1 MVEGRT
7 FNFYL
12 YPEYGGPA
20 LRDASFQYETRDI
33 TATADVDYVS
43 AEGVLTI
50 KRGETKT
57 SSFVVSILEDGVVD
71 PGEEFAIKI
80 DTDAIVYHQYFVYTI
95 EDTNQGAISIELTAS
110 PAVVSENSGATAVAV
125 TATVVDTVRPMD
137 TTVDV
142 MVEGGGGSN
151 VVGFAPVEDFQLTI
165 PANALSGTGTFTLT
179 PRNDTIARNDE
190 TVRITGDADLDV
202 VSTSVR
208 LEDDDEPSD
217 TVNLS
222 VGPPWVSEGNGATEV
237 TVTAT
242 LNHAGRDVETRIA
255 VAVSGSGESG
265 VVDFTPVSDFEIVI
279 AAGDTEADAVF
290 ELVPEDDHTHERDET
305 VTVDGESDLNA
316 TVASL
321 TLADN
326 DEESSRI
333 VLSADPARVSEG
345 AGDVAVKVTA
355 ELDASAR
362 TVATTVTVS
371 VSGSGDAGAVD
382 FDAVN
387 DFEIVIPAGM
397 VESDGTLTLVPEDDQ
412 VDEKDETLAV
422 AGTSDLPVTGTSVV
436 LADDDETSRS
446 VALSVTPN
454 RVSEGDG
461 EAAVTVTAALDAG
474 ARAVATT
481 VTVSVSGS
489 GDADAVDFD
498 AVNDF
503 EIAIPAGMG
512 ESHVT
517 LTLVLEDDNVDE
529 TDETLAVAG
538 TSDLP
543 VTGTS
548 VVLADDDETSRSVAL
563 SVTPDRVS
571 EGDGEAA
578 VTVTAALDAGAR
590 AVATTVTVSVSGSG
604 DADAVDF
611 DAVNDFE
618 IVIPAGMVESHVTL
632 TLVLEDDNVD
642 ETDETLAVA
651 GTSDLPVTGTSV
663 VLADDDETSRS
674 VALSVTP
681 NLVSEGDGEVT
692 VTVTAAL
699 DAGVRAVATP
709 VTVSVRGSGDADAV
723 DFEAVDDFRIVIPA
737 NATNASGSFVLV
749 LEDDG
754 VSETDETLTVS
765 GDSDLPVSAAAVTL
779 TDDDSESTRI
789 ALSAVP
795 GRISEGDGTVTV
807 TVTAT
812 LGGSARTVETTVM
825 VSVAGTAG
833 ANAVDFEEV
842 DDFRIVIPD
851 GELQAS
857 GAFALV
863 VENDRIDEL
872 DETLQVEGT
881 SDLPV
886 TPATVVLAD
895 DDETP
900 RRIALSVTPN
910 RVSEGD
916 GEAAVT
922 VTAALDAGA
931 RAVATPVTVS
941 VRGSGDAD
949 AVDFADV
956 ASFEIVIP
964 AGGRSA
970 EGTFTLVPE
979 DDRVHETDET
989 LAIAGTSD
997 LPVTGTSVVLADDDE
1012 SSRRIALYVEP
1023 AQVSEGDGATPITVT
1038 AALAGAART
1047 TDTAV
1052 AVSVVRS
1059 GNAGVVDFE
1068 DVASFEIVIPAGDH
1082 RAEGTFTLVPENDR
1096 VDEADETLAIA
1107 GTSDLPVTGTSVVL
1121 ADDDETSR
1129 SVALS
1134 VTPNRVSEGDGE
1146 AAVTVTAALD
1156 AGARAVATTV
1166 TVSVRGSGDADAVDF
1181 DAVNDFEIA
1190 IPAGMVESHVTLTL
1204 VLEDDNVDETD
1215 ETLAVAGTSDLPVT
1229 GTSVVLADDDETS
1242 RSVALSVTPNRV
1254 SEGDGEAAVTV
1265 TAALD
1270 AGARAVATTV
1280 TVSVRGSGD
1289 ADAVD
1294 FDAVNDFEI
1303 AIPAG
1308 MVESHVTLTL
1318 VLEDDNVDET
1328 DETLAVAGTSDLPVT
1343 GTSVVLA
1350 DDDETSRSVALSVTP
1365 NRVSEGDGEAAV
1377 TVTAALDAGARAVA
1391 TTVTVSVRGSG
1402 DADAVN
1408 FEDVDD
1414 FEIVIPAGIAKADVD
1429 FTLVIENDSVDE
1441 ADETLTVSGA
1451 SSLPVKST
1459 SLALTDDDET
1469 SLGIALSVS
1478 PDRVSEEVGSRTVA
1492 VTATL
1497 DAGARTVETTVSVS
1511 VNGSG
1516 RADAVDFEAVDD
1528 FRIVIPANATNA
1540 SGSFVL
1546 VLEDDGVSETDETL
1560 TVSGDSDLPV
1570 SAAAVTLTDDDSES
1584 TRIALSA
1591 VPGRI
1596 SEGDGTVT
1604 VTVTAALGGSART
1617 VETTVMVS
1625 VAGTAGANAVDF
1637 EEVDD
1642 FRIVIPDGELQASG
1656 AFALVVEND
1665 RIDELDE
1672 TLQVEGTSDLPVTPA
1687 TVVLADDDETP
1698 RSVALSVTPNR
1709 VSEGDGE
1716 AAVTVTAALD
1726 AGARAVATPVTVSVR
1741 GSGDADAVDFADV
1754 ASFEIVIP
1762 AGGRS
1767 AEGTFTLV
1775 PEDDRVHETDETLAI
1790 AGTSDLP
1797 VTGTSVVLAD
1807 DDESSRRI
1815 ALYVEP
1821 AQVSEGD
1828 GATPITVTA
1837 ALAGAARTTDTAVTV
1852 SVVRSG
1858 NAGVVDFE
1866 DVASFEIVIPAGDHR
1881 AEGTF
1886 TLVPENDRVDE
1897 ADETLA
1903 IAGTSDLPVTGTSV
1917 VLADDDE
1924 TSRSIDLSVT
1934 PNRVSEGD
1942 GEAAVTVTAALDAG
1956 ARAVATTV
1964 TVSVRGSGDAD
1975 AVDFDAVNDFEIA
1988 IPAGMVESHVTLTL
2002 VLEDDNVDETDET
2015 LAVAGTSDLPV
2026 TGTSVV
2032 LADDDET
2039 SRSVALSVTPNRVS
2053 EGDGEAAVTVTAALD
2068 AGARA
2073 VATTVTVSVRGSGD
2087 ADAVDFD
2094 AVNDFEIAIPAGMV
2108 ESHVTLA
2115 LVLEDDNV
2123 DETDETLAVAGTSDL
2138 PVTGTSVV
2146 LADDDETSRS
2156 VDLSV
2161 TPNRVSEG
2169 DGEAAVTVTAAL
2181 DAGARA
2187 VATTVTVSVRGS
2199 GDADAVNF
2207 EDVDDFE
2214 IVIPAGIAKADVDFT
2229 LVIENDS
2236 VDEADETL
2244 TVSGASS
2251 LPVKSTSLALTDDD
2265 ETSLGIALS
2274 VSPDRVSEEVGS
2286 RTVAVTAT
2294 LDAGARTVETTVSVS
2309 VNGSGRADAV
2319 DFEAVDDFRIVI
2331 PANATNASG
2340 SFVLV
2345 LEDDG
2350 VSETDETLTVS
2361 GDSDLPV
2368 SAAAVT
2374 LTDDDSESTRIALS
2388 AVPGRISEGDGTV
2401 TVTVTAALGG
2411 SARTVETTVMV
2422 SVAGTAG
2429 ANAVDFEEVDDFRI
2443 VIPDGELQA
2452 SGAFALVVENDRID
2466 ELDETLQ
2473 VEGTSDLPV
2482 TPATVVL
2489 ADDDETP
2496 RRIAL
2501 SVTPN
2506 RVSEGDGEAAVTV
2519 TAALDAGARAVA
2531 TPVTVSVRGSG
2542 DADAVDFADVASF
2555 EIVIP
2560 AGGRSAEGTFTLVP
2574 EDDRVHETDETLAIA
2589 GTSDLPVTGTSV
2601 VLADDDESSRRI
2613 ALYVEPAQVS
2623 EGDGATP
2630 ITVTAALAG
2639 AARTT
2644 DTAVTVSVVR
2654 SGNAGVVDFEDV
2666 ASFEIVIPAGD
2677 HRAEGTFTLVPEN
2690 DRVDEANETVEIT
2703 GTSELPVT
2711 SASVTITDNDAT
2723 ASLINLAAA
2732 PARVSEHDGS
2742 TRVTVTAALDGGAR
2756 TVATPVTVSVTGSGN
2771 ADAVDFAPVSDFR
2784 IVIAGGATRGSGTFA
2799 LVPEDDDD
2807 DEVDETLVVRGV
2819 ADLRVVST
2827 TVVLA
2832 DDDQTSTRIILSLS
2846 ARPAT
2851 ISEGDGPTIVTVT
2864 GSLDGAPRDTDTV
2877 VAVSVS
2883 GGGEDAAVDFTP
2895 VGDFEV
2901 RIRAGALSGESSFVL
2916 VPEDDRLDEM
2926 DETVTVSGLAE
2937 LAVVPALLTLVDND
2951 RTPMISVNDAT
2962 VIESADEVAF
2972 TVSLDPA
2979 TDARVTV
2986 EYATA
2991 DTAGQPDAATAG
3003 EDYQAV
3009 AGTLTFAPGSILAT
3023 IRVPV
3028 IDDTIDEPDE
3038 KFLLLLD
3045 DAVGAGID
3053 TRIASGT
3060 IRDDDEARVPPVL
3073 SVADAA
3079 ATESDGELAFAVR
3092 LDRAGAGGRLRGTM
3106 RRWTAP
3112 RLPAPTT
3119 GRLRG
3124 RSSLRPARP
3133 RG

>member
-1 MVEGRT
+1 MR
-7 FNFYL
+7 L
-12 YPEYGGPA
+12 PA
-20 LRDASFQYETRDI
+20 GEQISRDT
-33 TATADVDYVS
+33 
-43 AEGVLTI
+43 
-50 KRGETKT
+50 
-57 SSFVVSILEDGVVD
+57 
-71 PGEEFAIKI
+71 
-80 DTDAIVYHQYFVYTI
+80 AIVYHQYFVYTI

-179 PRNDTIARNDE
+179 PQNDTIARNDE

-242 LNHAGRDVETRIA
+242 LNRAARDVETRIA
-255 VAVSGSGESG
+255 VAVGGSGESG
-265 VVDFTPVSDFEIVI
+265 AVDFTPVAGFEIVI

-290 ELVPEDDHTHERDET
+290 ELVPEDDHTDERDET
-305 VTVDGESDLNA
+305 LTVDGESDLDVTA
-316 TVASL
+316 ASL

-412 VDEKDETLAV
+412 VDEKDETLTV
-422 AGTSDLPVTGTSVV
+422 AGASDLPVTGTSVV
-436 LADDDETSRS
+436 LADDDETSQS
-446 VALSVTPN
+446 IALSVTPN

-481 VTVSVSGS
+481 VTVSVSAS

-503 EIAIPAGMG
+503 EIVIPAGMV

-618 IVIPAGMVESHVTL
+618 IVIA
-632 TLVLEDDNVD
+632 
-642 ETDETLAVA
+642 
-651 GTSDLPVTGTSV
+651 
-663 VLADDDETSRS
+663 
-674 VALSVTP
+674 
-681 NLVSEGDGEVT
+681 
-692 VTVTAAL
+692 
-699 DAGVRAVATP
+699 
-709 VTVSVRGSGDADAV
+709 
-723 DFEAVDDFRIVIPA
+723 
-737 NATNASGSFVLV
+737 
-749 LEDDG
+749 
-754 VSETDETLTVS
+754 
-765 GDSDLPVSAAAVTL
+765 
-779 TDDDSESTRI
+779 
-789 ALSAVP
+789 
-795 GRISEGDGTVTV
+795 
-807 TVTAT
+807 
-812 LGGSARTVETTVM
+812 
-825 VSVAGTAG
+825 
-833 ANAVDFEEV
+833 
-842 DDFRIVIPD
+842 
-851 GELQAS
+851 
-857 GAFALV
+857 
-863 VENDRIDEL
+863 
-872 DETLQVEGT
+872 
-881 SDLPV
+881 
-886 TPATVVLAD
+886 
-895 DDETP
+895 
-900 RRIALSVTPN
+900 
-910 RVSEGD
+910 
-916 GEAAVT
+916 
-922 VTAALDAGA
+922 
-931 RAVATPVTVS
+931 
-941 VRGSGDAD
+941 
-949 AVDFADV
+949 
-956 ASFEIVIP
+956 
-964 AGGRSA
+964 
-970 EGTFTLVPE
+970 
-979 DDRVHETDET
+979 
-989 LAIAGTSD
+989 
-997 LPVTGTSVVLADDDE
+997 
-1012 SSRRIALYVEP
+1012 
-1023 AQVSEGDGATPITVT
+1023 
-1038 AALAGAART
+1038 
-1047 TDTAV
+1047 
-1052 AVSVVRS
+1052 
-1059 GNAGVVDFE
+1059 
-1068 DVASFEIVIPAGDH
+1068 
-1082 RAEGTFTLVPENDR
+1082 
-1096 VDEADETLAIA
+1096 
-1107 GTSDLPVTGTSVVL
+1107 
-1121 ADDDETSR
+1121 
-1129 SVALS
+1129 
-1134 VTPNRVSEGDGE
+1134 
-1146 AAVTVTAALD
+1146 
-1156 AGARAVATTV
+1156 
-1166 TVSVRGSGDADAVDF
+1166 
-1181 DAVNDFEIA
+1181 
-1190 IPAGMVESHVTLTL
+1190 AGMVESHVTLTL

-1254 SEGDGEAAVTV
+1254 SEGDGEVTVTV

-1270 AGARAVATTV
+1270 AGVRAVATPV

-1294 FDAVNDFEI
+1294 
-1303 AIPAG
+1303 
-1308 MVESHVTLTL
+1308 
-1318 VLEDDNVDET
+1318 
-1328 DETLAVAGTSDLPVT
+1328 
-1343 GTSVVLA
+1343 
-1350 DDDETSRSVALSVTP
+1350 
-1365 NRVSEGDGEAAV
+1365 
-1377 TVTAALDAGARAVA
+1377 
-1391 TTVTVSVRGSG
+1391 
-1402 DADAVN
+1402 

-1469 SLGIALSVS
+1469 SMGIALSVS
-1478 PDRVSEEVGSRTVA
+1478 PDRVSEEVASRTVA

-1516 RADAVDFEAVDD
+1516 RADAVDFDAVDD

-1540 SGSFVL
+1540 SGSFEL

-1570 SAAAVTLTDDDSES
+1570 SSAAVTLTDDDSAS

-1604 VTVTAALGGSART
+1604 VTVTAALGGAART

-1656 AFALVVEND
+1656 AFTLVVEND

-1672 TLQVEGTSDLPVTPA
+1672 SLQVEGTSDLPVTPA

-1698 RSVALSVTPNR
+1698 RRIALSVTPNR
-1709 VSEGDGE
+1709 VSEGDGD
-1716 AAVTVTAALD
+1716 ATVTVTAALD
-1726 AGARAVATPVTVSVR
+1726 AGARAGATPVTVSVR
-1741 GSGDADAVDFADV
+1741 GSGDADAVDFEDV

-1807 DDESSRRI
+1807 DDETSRSI
-1815 ALYVEP
+1815 ALYVVP

-1837 ALAGAARTTDTAVTV
+1837 ALEGAARTTDTAVTV

-1858 NAGVVDFE
+1858 NAGVVDFA

-1881 AEGTF
+1881 
-1886 TLVPENDRVDE
+1886 
-1897 ADETLA
+1897 
-1903 IAGTSDLPVTGTSV
+1903 
-1917 VLADDDE
+1917 
-1924 TSRSIDLSVT
+1924 
-1934 PNRVSEGD
+1934 
-1942 GEAAVTVTAALDAG
+1942 
-1956 ARAVATTV
+1956 
-1964 TVSVRGSGDAD
+1964 
-1975 AVDFDAVNDFEIA
+1975 
-1988 IPAGMVESHVTLTL
+1988 
-2002 VLEDDNVDETDET
+2002 
-2015 LAVAGTSDLPV
+2015 
-2026 TGTSVV
+2026 
-2032 LADDDET
+2032 
-2039 SRSVALSVTPNRVS
+2039 
-2053 EGDGEAAVTVTAALD
+2053 
-2068 AGARA
+2068 
-2073 VATTVTVSVRGSGD
+2073 
-2087 ADAVDFD
+2087 
-2094 AVNDFEIAIPAGMV
+2094 
-2108 ESHVTLA
+2108 
-2115 LVLEDDNV
+2115 
-2123 DETDETLAVAGTSDL
+2123 
-2138 PVTGTSVV
+2138 
-2146 LADDDETSRS
+2146 
-2156 VDLSV
+2156 
-2161 TPNRVSEG
+2161 
-2169 DGEAAVTVTAAL
+2169 
-2181 DAGARA
+2181 
-2187 VATTVTVSVRGS
+2187 
-2199 GDADAVNF
+2199 
-2207 EDVDDFE
+2207 
-2214 IVIPAGIAKADVDFT
+2214 
-2229 LVIENDS
+2229 
-2236 VDEADETL
+2236 
-2244 TVSGASS
+2244 
-2251 LPVKSTSLALTDDD
+2251 
-2265 ETSLGIALS
+2265 
-2274 VSPDRVSEEVGS
+2274 
-2286 RTVAVTAT
+2286 
-2294 LDAGARTVETTVSVS
+2294 
-2309 VNGSGRADAV
+2309 
-2319 DFEAVDDFRIVI
+2319 
-2331 PANATNASG
+2331 
-2340 SFVLV
+2340 
-2345 LEDDG
+2345 
-2350 VSETDETLTVS
+2350 
-2361 GDSDLPV
+2361 
-2368 SAAAVT
+2368 
-2374 LTDDDSESTRIALS
+2374 
-2388 AVPGRISEGDGTV
+2388 
-2401 TVTVTAALGG
+2401 
-2411 SARTVETTVMV
+2411 
-2422 SVAGTAG
+2422 
-2429 ANAVDFEEVDDFRI
+2429 
-2443 VIPDGELQA
+2443 
-2452 SGAFALVVENDRID
+2452 
-2466 ELDETLQ
+2466 
-2473 VEGTSDLPV
+2473 
-2482 TPATVVL
+2482 
-2489 ADDDETP
+2489 
-2496 RRIAL
+2496 
-2501 SVTPN
+2501 
-2506 RVSEGDGEAAVTV
+2506 
-2519 TAALDAGARAVA
+2519 
-2531 TPVTVSVRGSG
+2531 
-2542 DADAVDFADVASF
+2542 
-2555 EIVIP
+2555 
-2560 AGGRSAEGTFTLVP
+2560 AEGTFTLVP

-2601 VLADDDESSRRI
+2601 VLADDDETSRRI
-2613 ALYVEPAQVS
+2613 ALYVVPVQVS

-2630 ITVTAALAG
+2630 ITVTAALEG

-2644 DTAVTVSVVR
+2644 DTAVAVSVVR
-2654 SGNAGVVDFEDV
+2654 SGNAGVVDFADV
-2666 ASFEIVIPAGD
+2666 ASFEIVIPTGGQS
-2677 HRAEGTFTLVPEN
+2677 AEGTFTLVPED
-2690 DRVDEANETVEIT
+2690 DRVDEADETVEIT
-2703 GTSELPVT
+2703 GTSDLPVT
-2711 SASVTITDNDAT
+2711 SASVIITDNDAT
-2723 ASLINLAAA
+2723 AGLINLAAA

-2756 TVATPVTVSVTGSGN
+2756 TFATPVTVSVTGSGN
-2771 ADAVDFAPVSDFR
+2771 PDAVDFAPVSDFR

-2807 DEVDETLVVRGV
+2807 DEVDETLIVRGV
-2819 ADLRVVST
+2819 ADLRVVPT
-2827 TVVLA
+2827 TVVLV
-2832 DDDQTSTRIILSLS
+2832 DDDQTSTRVILSLS
-2846 ARPAT
+2846 ARPAR
-2851 ISEGDGPTIVTVT
+2851 ISEGDGPTTVTVT

-2895 VGDFEV
+2895 VGDFEI

-2926 DETVTVSGLAE
+2926 DETVTVSGTAE

-3003 EDYQAV
+3003 ADYQAV

-3060 IRDDDEARVPPVL
+3060 IRDDDEAPVPPVL

-3092 LDRAGAGGRLRGTM
+3092 LDRAGAGDVSVDYATMDGTAVAGADYRAVAGTLTFAPGSILATIRVPVIDDTIDEPDEKFLLLLDDAVGAGIDTRVASGTIRDDDEAPVPPVLSVADAAATESDGELAFAVRLDRAGAGDVSVDYATMDGTAVAGADYRAVAGTFVFAPGQTEGMIQVPLVDDALDEPPEETLVLTLVDPSGATLAAGSATGTIRDDDETPALSIEGAAGDEDVGELAFDVTLSAPSGRVVTVRYATFDGTAMSGDDFVPAKATLTLEPGVTSAAIRVVIVDDIFDEPDETFVVGLADPLGASLATGSATGTIRDNDIAPPTANATMPDVRLCVGGADHRIDLAHHFSGEMLRFTALSSAPDIAAVSLADGLLAVRPVSEGEASVTLTAVNEAGEVSGMFIVHVVSDPAELVAVDGVLAGVGRSLLNTIVASIDARFELNRGSEPQPQRVALDSASGAGRPRSEDFGFVPHNFPGTSGGSGPVRSDGLRAGTVG
-3106 RRWTAP
+3106 RRSMAP
-3112 RLPAPTT
+3112 FSFSAAGSSPATSWSVWGRGGTHRFESPGDEMGHKGTHEEVRAGIDARFGNWLAGISVSGNRAVADYNFVRSLAGCGTSDAGTGIFETELMSVQPYAGRSMGSGWLWATVGT
-3119 GRLRG
+3119 GRGEAVVERCGSGMRGAADLAMHTVAMGGRHPVAAGDRFEWSLVEDVGVLRLATDAVRG
-3124 RSSLRPARP
+3124 PVGDRDVTVGQARIGVQLGVAPARRSCP
-3133 RG
+3133 LTTWVRASARRDWGDGSTGVGVEFAAGPGIWTGGAG

>member
-1 MVEGRT
+1 MPLAIGAEAETPVGPPSDFSMQAPHSRSGASRSPRAVSAAGPATPTFKVVASAVDRAQTRADCWPDRPAGIAATCIGSVVEGET
-7 FNFYL
+7 FNFWL
-12 YPEYGGPA
+12 YPEDGGPA
-20 LRDASFQYETRDI
+20 LRDASFQFETRDI

-110 PAVVSENSGATAVAV
+110 PTVVSENSGATAVAV

-142 MVEGGGGSN
+142 MVEGSGGSN
-151 VVGFAPVEDFQLTI
+151 VVGFAPVDDFQLTI

-242 LNHAGRDVETRIA
+242 LSHAGRDVETRIA

-305 VTVDGESDLNA
+305 VTVDGESDLNT

-326 DEESSRI
+326 DEASSRI

-397 VESDGTLTLVPEDDQ
+397 VESDGTLTLVPEDDN
-412 VDEKDETLAV
+412 VDETDETLAV
-422 AGTSDLPVTGTSVV
+422 AGTSDLPVAGTSVV

-461 EAAVTVTAALDAG
+461 EAAVTVA
-474 ARAVATT
+474 
-481 VTVSVSGS
+481 
-489 GDADAVDFD
+489 
-498 AVNDF
+498 
-503 EIAIPAGMG
+503 
-512 ESHVT
+512 
-517 LTLVLEDDNVDE
+517 
-529 TDETLAVAG
+529 
-538 TSDLP
+538 
-543 VTGTS
+543 
-548 VVLADDDETSRSVAL
+548 
-563 SVTPDRVS
+563 
-571 EGDGEAA
+571 
-578 VTVTAALDAGAR
+578 AALDAGAR

-618 IVIPAGMVESHVTL
+618 IVIAAGMVESHVTL

-674 VALSVTP
+674 
-681 NLVSEGDGEVT
+681 
-692 VTVTAAL
+692 
-699 DAGVRAVATP
+699 
-709 VTVSVRGSGDADAV
+709 
-723 DFEAVDDFRIVIPA
+723 
-737 NATNASGSFVLV
+737 
-749 LEDDG
+749 
-754 VSETDETLTVS
+754 
-765 GDSDLPVSAAAVTL
+765 
-779 TDDDSESTRI
+779 
-789 ALSAVP
+789 
-795 GRISEGDGTVTV
+795 
-807 TVTAT
+807 
-812 LGGSARTVETTVM
+812 
-825 VSVAGTAG
+825 
-833 ANAVDFEEV
+833 
-842 DDFRIVIPD
+842 
-851 GELQAS
+851 
-857 GAFALV
+857 
-863 VENDRIDEL
+863 
-872 DETLQVEGT
+872 
-881 SDLPV
+881 
-886 TPATVVLAD
+886 
-895 DDETP
+895 
-900 RRIALSVTPN
+900 IALSVTPN

-922 VTAALDAGA
+922 VA
-931 RAVATPVTVS
+931 
-941 VRGSGDAD
+941 
-949 AVDFADV
+949 
-956 ASFEIVIP
+956 
-964 AGGRSA
+964 
-970 EGTFTLVPE
+970 
-979 DDRVHETDET
+979 
-989 LAIAGTSD
+989 
-997 LPVTGTSVVLADDDE
+997 
-1012 SSRRIALYVEP
+1012 
-1023 AQVSEGDGATPITVT
+1023 
-1038 AALAGAART
+1038 
-1047 TDTAV
+1047 
-1052 AVSVVRS
+1052 
-1059 GNAGVVDFE
+1059 
-1068 DVASFEIVIPAGDH
+1068 
-1082 RAEGTFTLVPENDR
+1082 
-1096 VDEADETLAIA
+1096 
-1107 GTSDLPVTGTSVVL
+1107 
-1121 ADDDETSR
+1121 
-1129 SVALS
+1129 
-1134 VTPNRVSEGDGE
+1134 
-1146 AAVTVTAALD
+1146 AALD

-1166 TVSVRGSGDADAVDF
+1166 TVSVSGSGDADAVDF
-1181 DAVNDFEIA
+1181 DAVNDFEIVIA
-1190 IPAGMVESHVTLTL
+1190 AGMVESHVTLTL

-1215 ETLAVAGTSDLPVT
+1215 ETLAVGGTSDLPVT

-1242 RSVALSVTPNRV
+1242 RSIALSVTPNRV
-1254 SEGDGEAAVTV
+1254 SEGDGEVTVTV

-1270 AGARAVATTV
+1270 AGVRMVATPV

-1289 ADAVD
+1289 ADAVG
-1294 FDAVNDFEI
+1294 FE
-1303 AIPAG
+1303 
-1308 MVESHVTLTL
+1308 
-1318 VLEDDNVDET
+1318 N
-1328 DETLAVAGTSDLPVT
+1328 
-1343 GTSVVLA
+1343 
-1350 DDDETSRSVALSVTP
+1350 
-1365 NRVSEGDGEAAV
+1365 
-1377 TVTAALDAGARAVA
+1377 
-1391 TTVTVSVRGSG
+1391 
-1402 DADAVN
+1402 
-1408 FEDVDD
+1408 VDD
-1414 FEIVIPAGIAKADVD
+1414 FEMVIPAGIAKADVD

-1516 RADAVDFEAVDD
+1516 RAEAVDFDAVDD

-1540 SGSFVL
+1540 SGSFEL
-1546 VLEDDGVSETDETL
+1546 VLEDDGVSEIDETL

-1570 SAAAVTLTDDDSES
+1570 SSAAVTLTDDDSES

-1604 VTVTAALGGSART
+1604 VTVTAALGGAART

-1656 AFALVVEND
+1656 AFTLVVEND

-1672 TLQVEGTSDLPVTPA
+1672 SLQVEGTSDLPVTPA

-1698 RSVALSVTPNR
+1698 QRIALSVTPNR

-1716 AAVTVTAALD
+1716 ATVTVTAALD

-1741 GSGDADAVDFADV
+1741 GSGDADAVDFEDV

-1762 AGGRS
+1762 AGGRSTEGTFTLVPEDDRVHETDETLAVAGSSDLPVTGTSVVLADDDESSRRIALSVTPERVSEGDGDAMITVTASLDAAARTVDTTVTVSVSGSGDADAVDFEDVASFEIVIPAAGRS

-1815 ALYVEP
+1815 ALYVVP
-1821 AQVSEGD
+1821 VQVSEGG
-1828 GATPITVTA
+1828 GATPMTVTA
-1837 ALAGAARTTDTAVTV
+1837 ALVGAARTTDTAVTV

-1866 DVASFEIVIPAGDHR
+1866 DVASFEIVIP
-1881 AEGTF
+1881 
-1886 TLVPENDRVDE
+1886 
-1897 ADETLA
+1897 
-1903 IAGTSDLPVTGTSV
+1903 
-1917 VLADDDE
+1917 
-1924 TSRSIDLSVT
+1924 
-1934 PNRVSEGD
+1934 
-1942 GEAAVTVTAALDAG
+1942 
-1956 ARAVATTV
+1956 
-1964 TVSVRGSGDAD
+1964 
-1975 AVDFDAVNDFEIA
+1975 
-1988 IPAGMVESHVTLTL
+1988 
-2002 VLEDDNVDETDET
+2002 
-2015 LAVAGTSDLPV
+2015 
-2026 TGTSVV
+2026 
-2032 LADDDET
+2032 
-2039 SRSVALSVTPNRVS
+2039 
-2053 EGDGEAAVTVTAALD
+2053 
-2068 AGARA
+2068 
-2073 VATTVTVSVRGSGD
+2073 
-2087 ADAVDFD
+2087 
-2094 AVNDFEIAIPAGMV
+2094 
-2108 ESHVTLA
+2108 
-2115 LVLEDDNV
+2115 
-2123 DETDETLAVAGTSDL
+2123 
-2138 PVTGTSVV
+2138 
-2146 LADDDETSRS
+2146 
-2156 VDLSV
+2156 
-2161 TPNRVSEG
+2161 
-2169 DGEAAVTVTAAL
+2169 
-2181 DAGARA
+2181 
-2187 VATTVTVSVRGS
+2187 
-2199 GDADAVNF
+2199 
-2207 EDVDDFE
+2207 
-2214 IVIPAGIAKADVDFT
+2214 
-2229 LVIENDS
+2229 
-2236 VDEADETL
+2236 
-2244 TVSGASS
+2244 
-2251 LPVKSTSLALTDDD
+2251 
-2265 ETSLGIALS
+2265 
-2274 VSPDRVSEEVGS
+2274 
-2286 RTVAVTAT
+2286 
-2294 LDAGARTVETTVSVS
+2294 
-2309 VNGSGRADAV
+2309 
-2319 DFEAVDDFRIVI
+2319 
-2331 PANATNASG
+2331 
-2340 SFVLV
+2340 
-2345 LEDDG
+2345 
-2350 VSETDETLTVS
+2350 
-2361 GDSDLPV
+2361 
-2368 SAAAVT
+2368 
-2374 LTDDDSESTRIALS
+2374 
-2388 AVPGRISEGDGTV
+2388 
-2401 TVTVTAALGG
+2401 GG
-2411 SARTVETTVMV
+2411 
-2422 SVAGTAG
+2422 G
-2429 ANAVDFEEVDDFRI
+2429 
-2443 VIPDGELQA
+2443 Q
-2452 SGAFALVVENDRID
+2452 
-2466 ELDETLQ
+2466 
-2473 VEGTSDLPV
+2473 
-2482 TPATVVL
+2482 
-2489 ADDDETP
+2489 
-2496 RRIAL
+2496 
-2501 SVTPN
+2501 
-2506 RVSEGDGEAAVTV
+2506 
-2519 TAALDAGARAVA
+2519 
-2531 TPVTVSVRGSG
+2531 
-2542 DADAVDFADVASF
+2542 
-2555 EIVIP
+2555 
-2560 AGGRSAEGTFTLVP
+2560 SAEGTFTLVP
-2574 EDDRVHETDETLAIA
+2574 EDDRVDEADETVEIA
-2589 GTSDLPVTGTSV
+2589 GTSD
-2601 VLADDDESSRRI
+2601 
-2613 ALYVEPAQVS
+2613 
-2623 EGDGATP
+2623 
-2630 ITVTAALAG
+2630 
-2639 AARTT
+2639 
-2644 DTAVTVSVVR
+2644 
-2654 SGNAGVVDFEDV
+2654 
-2666 ASFEIVIPAGD
+2666 
-2677 HRAEGTFTLVPEN
+2677 
-2690 DRVDEANETVEIT
+2690 
-2703 GTSELPVT
+2703 LPVT

-2723 ASLINLAAA
+2723 ARLINLAAA

-2771 ADAVDFAPVSDFR
+2771 PGAVDFAPVSDFR
-2784 IVIAGGATRGSGTFA
+2784 ITIAGGATRGSGTFV
-2799 LVPEDDDD
+2799 LVPDDDDD
-2807 DEVDETLVVRGV
+2807 DEVDETLIVRGV
-2819 ADLRVVST
+2819 ADLRVVPT

-2832 DDDQTSTRIILSLS
+2832 DDDQTSTRVILSLS
-2846 ARPAT
+2846 ARPAR
-2851 ISEGDGPTIVTVT
+2851 ISEGDGPTTVTVT

-2883 GGGEDAAVDFTP
+2883 GGGDDAAVDFTP
-2895 VGDFEV
+2895 VGDFEF

-2926 DETVTVSGLAE
+2926 DETVTVSGTAE
-2937 LAVVPALLTLVDND
+2937 LPVVPALLTLVDND

-2979 TDARVTV
+2979 TDAQVTV

-3038 KFLLLLD
+3038 KFLVLLD

-3053 TRIASGT
+3053 TRVASGT

-3092 LDRAGAGGRLRGTM
+3092 LDRASDGDVSVDYATMDGTAVAGADYRAVAGTLTFAPGSILATIRVPVIDDTIDEPDVMTTRHGIPRCCRWRM
-3106 RRWTAP
+3106 RRRRRATANWP
-3112 RLPAPTT
+3112 SPSDSTERATVDYVPCGRGHDAPGQT
-3119 GRLRG
+3119 RG
-3124 RSSLRPARP
+3124 WGAV
-3133 RG
+3133 GG